1 MFIIKCSF
9 DKKKGNNFRCGS
21 KIMKDKSNSRI
32 DDFNFFFIMIC
43 IKPDFFHITLHLS
56 QYNPIK
62 IR

>member
-9 DKKKGNNFRCGS
+9 DKKKVIILDVVVKLGKTNQTQELM
-21 KIMKDKSNSRI
+21 ILI
-32 DDFNFFFIMIC
+32 FFFIMIC
-43 IKPDFFHITLHLS
+43 IKPDFVHITLHLS